1 MKRRAGANRGKGG
14 CCNRIS
20 LEKERYYERG
30 ERKGG
35 AMRGTGTS
43 TSQHSNNIHINRFNR
58 FNRFNFLRNAPFL
71 YMFYNVEDTQVDEA
85 LLPL

>member
-1 MKRRAGANRGKGG
+1 MCSVLLYLGLLLYLESMKRRAGANRGKGG

-43 TSQHSNNIHINRFNR
+43 TSQHSNNIHIN
-58 FNRFNFLRNAPFL
+58 LA
-71 YMFYNVEDTQVDEA
+71 QVVHTKF
-85 LLPL
+85 